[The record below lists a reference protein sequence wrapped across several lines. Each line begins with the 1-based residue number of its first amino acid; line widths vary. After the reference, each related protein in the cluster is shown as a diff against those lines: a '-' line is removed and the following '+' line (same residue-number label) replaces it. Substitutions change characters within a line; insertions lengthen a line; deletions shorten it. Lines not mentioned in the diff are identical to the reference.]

1 MKRSTSYNRMRLKTP
16 RTSSLVQLVQNV
28 FDETVSV
35 YATCSFSMKLE
46 GLEKT
51 KFTVSLAIHKSLRLF
66 TIYMKTSV
74 RQQLHKWQVKMLHS
88 VIFVRIWSFIIWY
101 IYLEPRTSSRWS
113 QLQMESTICTRIVRW
128 EILDKHVPFISDIF
142 RSAGLKLSHHD
153 LRADR
158 NFKSLCT
165 MNYLHRHYHL
175 LLCMSMLGF
184 SNLLLHYL
192 NCPL

>member
-1 MKRSTSYNRMRLKTP
+1 MFSPVSPERL
-16 RTSSLVQLVQNV
+16 RWDS
-28 FDETVSV
+28 VSV
-35 YATCSFSMKLE
+35 CNLLLLYETGRSRENK
-46 GLEKT
+46 
-51 KFTVSLAIHKSLRLF
+51 IHCFPCDKSLRLF

-142 RSAGLKLSHHD
+142 RSAELKLSHHD
-153 LRADR
+153 LHADR
-158 NFKSLCT
+158 NFKSLYHELLT
-165 MNYLHRHYHL
+165 QTLHL

-192 NCPL
+192 NGPL